1 VPRKT
6 LLFAALALAT
16 FLFGWLVTAQVRSQ
30 PLPPSNRVARNDALL
45 QSVTDL
51 ELQSAAYRERIRA
64 LQHDVRKLEQQHASR
79 SVRFLQ
85 AKEALDSEKMA
96 AGQSPVSGPGLSL
109 TLDDGKDPNTPTDR
123 SQAWLIRYQ
132 DLQDLTNLL
141 WGAGAEAVALN
152 RHRVAPT
159 TALFYA
165 GVDVLMNGSIRIS
178 APFQVQAIGSA
189 QDLEEAVRN
198 PDQLSDLK
206 KRVRRYK
213 MHLTWKR
220 ESRQALPAYDSAFVV
235 KHATLL
241 P

>member
-6 LLFAALALAT
+6 LLFATLALAT
-16 FLFGWLVTAQVRSQ
+16 FLFGWLVSAQVRSQ
-30 PLPPSNRVARNDALL
+30 LLPPSNRVARNDALL
-45 QSVTDL
+45 SSVTDL
-51 ELQSAAYRERIRA
+51 EQQSAGYRGRIRA
-64 LQHDVRKLEQQHASR
+64 LQDEVRKLEQQQASR
-79 SVRFLQ
+79 SVHFQQ

-96 AGQSPVSGPGLSL
+96 AGQSPVSGPGLTL
-109 TLDDGKDPNTPTDR
+109 TLDDGKDPNTSTDR

-132 DLQDLTNLL
+132 DLQDLANLL
-141 WGAGAEAVALN
+141 WGAGAEAIAIN

-178 APFQVQAIGSA
+178 APFQVQAIGNA

-206 KRVRRYK
+206 KRVRQYK

-235 KHATLL
+235 KYATPL